1 MMGIL
6 SGWGT
11 KIMSMKDGQ
20 FLDIRHFSFD
30 CAIGTSQKH
39 NISKLSSFSVDE

>member
-30 CAIGTSQKH
+30 CAIGTLKNITSQNCH
-39 NISKLSSFSVDE
+39 LLV